1 MRLSDVLSKPVDMK
15 FWQVDSFLNKK
26 LSYGKSRKITVGKI
40 GLPYYCK
47 HCDDNITFLSSD
59 ELYCIGVNNSQ
70 ISIDCALRC
79 PRCGHEIAV
88 WFLVDCSG
96 DIYGVAPEVR
106 VLKRT
111 EKFNADVQSTKG
123 PYGNFS
129 ELLEK
134 AEIAYNH
141 ELGAGAIIYLRKIYE
156 DITVQTAAKAGISI
170 LNSKSKRKPFSDI
183 LKEVDAAKSIIPKE
197 FSAKGYKLFSELSS
211 FAHGNKVSDADA
223 LKQYKPF
230 RRLVVGILEN
240 VKNSD
245 ELATIIGSLGW

>member
-15 FWQVDSFLNKK
+15 FWQVDRFLNQK

-47 HCDDNITFLSSD
+47 HCDDNITFLSYD
-59 ELYCIGVNNSQ
+59 ELYCIGVNDSQ
-70 ISIDCALRC
+70 ISIDCVLKC
-79 PRCGHEIAV
+79 PRCGREIAV
-88 WFLVDCSG
+88 WFLVDSSS
-96 DIYGVAPEVR
+96 DIYGAAPEVR

-111 EKFNADVQSTKG
+111 EKFNANVQSTKG

-170 LNSKSKRKPFSDI
+170 ATTNSRRKPFSEI
-183 LKEVDAAKSIIPKE
+183 LKDVDAAKSIIPKE
-197 FSAKGYKLFSELSS
+197 FSAKGYKLFSELSNV
-211 FAHGNKVSDADA
+211 AHGNTVSDADA
-223 LKQYKPF
+223 LRLYKPF

>member
-15 FWQVDSFLNKK
+15 FWQVDRFLNQK
-26 LSYGKSRKITVGKI
+26 LSCGKSRKITVGKI

-47 HCDDNITFLSSD
+47 HCDDNITFLSYD
-59 ELYCIGVNNSQ
+59 ELYCIGVNDSQ
-70 ISIDCALRC
+70 ISIDCVLKC
-79 PRCGHEIAV
+79 PRCGQEIAV
-88 WFLVDCSG
+88 WFLVDSSS
-96 DIYGVAPEVR
+96 DIYGVAPEIR

-111 EKFNADVQSTKG
+111 EKFNAEVQSTKG

-129 ELLEK
+129 ELLGK

-141 ELGAGAIIYLRKIYE
+141 DLGAGAIIYLRKIYE
-156 DITVQTAAKAGISI
+156 DITVQTATTAGISI
-170 LNSKSKRKPFSDI
+170 TTTNGRRRPFSDI
-183 LKEVDAAKSIIPKE
+183 LKDVDAAKSIIPKE
-197 FSAKGYKLFSELSS
+197 FSEQGYKLFSELSN
-211 FAHGNKVSDADA
+211 FAHGNTVSDTDA
-223 LKQYKPF
+223 LRLYKPF

>member
-15 FWQVDSFLNKK
+15 FWQVDTFLNKK
-26 LSYGKSRKITVGKI
+26 LIYGQSRKISVGKI

-47 HCDDNITFLSSD
+47 SCEDNITFLSSD

-70 ISIDCALRC
+70 ISIDCVLKC
-79 PRCGHEIAV
+79 PRCGHKIAV
-88 WFLVDCSG
+88 WFLVDCLE
-96 DIYGVAPEVR
+96 DICGVAPEVR

-111 EKFNADVQSTKG
+111 EKFNLDVQSVKG

-156 DITVQTAAKAGISI
+156 DITVQTATTAGISTT
-170 LNSKSKRKPFSDI
+170 NSKGKRKPFSDI

-197 FSAKGYKLFSELSS
+197 FSAKGYKLFSELSN
-211 FAHGNKVSDADA
+211 FAHGNNASDVDA

-245 ELATIIGSLGW
+245 ELAAIIGSLGW